1 MSRFNR
7 ISQTRSQRGAT
18 LIEVLVSILLMALGV
33 LAMAAMQVNAVQYGK
48 TSEFRTV
55 ASLLA
60 NDLSDRMRANHPIT
74 QVNMGGTT
82 GYDYLPTSTYAPPT
96 LPDMP
101 STSCEDTT
109 TPCDFNA
116 MAAFDKAQW
125 ARNLFR
131 QLPEGTA
138 RVVINGSNANIW
150 IVWTDPSSAA
160 NLGADN
166 CPQGYGQPGT
176 VRCAYFR
183 VAI

>member
-7 ISQTRSQRGAT
+7 INPTQRGAT

-60 NDLSDRMRANHPIT
+60 NDLSDRMRANSPAG
-74 QVNMGGTT
+74 QSMSGTT
-82 GYDYLPTSTYAPPT
+82 GYDYLPTSSYAAPT
-96 LPDMP
+96 LPDLP

-109 TPCDFNA
+109 SPCNFSD

-138 RVVINGSNANIW
+138 RVVVNGNNAQIW

-160 NLGADN
+160 NIGADN
-166 CPQGYGQPGT
+166 CPQGFGQPST